1 MHKFKIN
8 LQSALSKSEVGKTS
22 PDWIK
27 IDKHY
32 RHTAI
37 VIVSAMKLIREQK
50 IENEKYTAHT
60 IISPKLRSKIQSH
73 ISFSS

>member
-8 LQSALSKSEVGKTS
+8 LQSAFNKSEVGKTS

-27 IDKHY
+27 IDEHY

-37 VIVSAMKLIREQK
+37 VIVSALKLLGEQKQNRKTVYQSQK
-50 IENEKYTAHT
+50 IEIFFTRKEKLDFLS
-60 IISPKLRSKIQSH
+60 I
-73 ISFSS
+73 

>member
-8 LQSALSKSEVGKTS
+8 LQSALNKSEVGKTS

-27 IDKHY
+27 IDDNY

-37 VIVSAMKLIREQK
+37 VIVSAMKLIREK
-50 IENEKYTAHT
+50 RENENCLLK
-60 IISPKLRSKIQSH
+60 
-73 ISFSS
+73 